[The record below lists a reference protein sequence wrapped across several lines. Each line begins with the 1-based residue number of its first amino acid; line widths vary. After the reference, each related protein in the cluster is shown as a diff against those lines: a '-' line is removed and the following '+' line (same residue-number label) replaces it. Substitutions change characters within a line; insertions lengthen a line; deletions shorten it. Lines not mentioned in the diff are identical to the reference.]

1 MFSGAESSYPFLF
14 YIYIYIYTLSHPGA
28 QKSELRSASELQASI
43 DRKITKL
50 YENPEKPPNPTEMF
64 SIFFG
69 IKRLGPRSTHT
80 ISHPNFSEKKIESK
94 SDENFKRF
102 KTHSESVSL
111 DRRFFVKLPVVEF
124 RTRERPSSVV
134 QFL

>member
-1 MFSGAESSYPFLF
+1 MFLENLLVRESAVGA
-14 YIYIYIYTLSHPGA
+14 LSHHPA
-28 QKSELRSASELQASI
+28 SQKLLKVFVRQCASI
-43 DRKITKL
+43 DLKITKL

-80 ISHPNFSEKKIESK
+80 ISHRKLSEKFFEYK
-94 SDENFKRF
+94 SDQNFKRF

-111 DRRFFVKLPVVEF
+111 DRPDFVKLAVVDF
-124 RTRERPSSVV
+124 HTRQRRSSVDG
-134 QFL
+134 FL

>member
-1 MFSGAESSYPFLF
+1 MHGPKNLNILKNTKTLDFSSREGGEPP
-14 YIYIYIYTLSHPGA
+14 LSHHPA
-28 QKSELRSASELQASI
+28 SQKLLKVFVRQCASI

-80 ISHPNFSEKKIESK
+80 ISHHPE
-94 SDENFKRF
+94 
-102 KTHSESVSL
+102 T
-111 DRRFFVKLPVVEF
+111 FFE
-124 RTRERPSSVV
+124 
-134 QFL
+134 

>member
-1 MFSGAESSYPFLF
+1 MSANYNTHIHT

-69 IKRLGPRSTHT
+69 IKRLGPCSTHT
-80 ISHPNFSEKKIESK
+80 ISHPKLSEK
-94 SDENFKRF
+94 
-102 KTHSESVSL
+102 
-111 DRRFFVKLPVVEF
+111 FFE
-124 RTRERPSSVV
+124 
-134 QFL
+134 